1 MEDILQIEYIYTADF
16 VHLQQIPKN
25 NGLPQALGAQSRK
38 TKSTTLN
45 PLGNLMLL
53 WLDGGLST
61 ATETH
66 TQQHKGDFRVFV
78 ARKDLTI
85 RLCAETMLH
94 LKPQTNPDSPVSLP
108 L

>member
-1 MEDILQIEYIYTADF
+1 MADF
-16 VHLQQIPKN
+16 VRLQHIPKN
-25 NGLPQALGAQSRK
+25 NGLPQALGAHYSCHITNSKSRK

-45 PLGNLMLL
+45 PLGILMLL
-53 WLDGGLST
+53 CLDGGLST

-94 LKPQTNPDSPVSLP
+94 LKSQTNPDSPVSLP